1 MIKIMHLIT
10 DLATGGAEVMLY
22 KVLSCLD
29 RSQFQNSVV
38 SMTDRGSLG
47 DKIEGLQVPVFTL
60 GLRRGVPDPRA
71 LFSLLRLLRAERPH
85 ILQTWLY
92 HSDLLGL
99 AAGKLARVPVV
110 AWNIRCSDMDLS
122 EYPKLTSLVLRT
134 LVWLS
139 RFPEVVIFNSNAGR
153 LFHERL
159 GYRPRKPSVIP
170 NGFDLD
176 EFRPDPDARSWFR
189 NELGLSP
196 MTPLVGLV
204 ARYDPMK
211 DHENFLRAAASV
223 VKQRPGIHFVLVGQ
237 GVDESNEALIAEMR
251 NHNISLNLH
260 LLGKRHDIRNIMP
273 ALDVLVLSSAFG
285 EGFPNVLGE
294 AMAAEVPCIVT
305 DVGDAAQIIGNTGR
319 VVDAKDAQ
327 GLAAAIC
334 EVVDMPAE
342 ERRWLGRA
350 ARHRIEE
357 CFSLPSVGRQYE
369 VLYRELTAG
378 GPEYL
383 SPESLLL
390 QRRPHTACS
399 RTSETLHQN
408 SEKSDLEPHD
418 CP

>member
-10 DLATGGAEVMLY
+10 DLAIGGAEVMLY
-22 KVLSCLD
+22 KVLSRLD

-47 DKIEGLQVPVFTL
+47 DKIEALQVPVFTL
-60 GLRRGVPDPRA
+60 GLRRGIPDPRA
-71 LFSLLRLLRAERPH
+71 LYRLLRLLRAERPH

-99 AAGKLARVPVV
+99 AAGRLAPVPVV
-110 AWNIRCSDMDLS
+110 AWNIRCSDMDLR
-122 EYPKLTSLVLRT
+122 EYPQLTSLVLRT

-139 RFPEVVIFNSNAGR
+139 RFPDVVIFNSNAGW
-153 LFHERL
+153 LFHQRL
-159 GYRPRKPSVIP
+159 GYRPRKSSMIP

-189 NELGLSP
+189 KELGLSP
-196 MTPLVGLV
+196 VIPLVGLV

-237 GVDESNEALIAEMR
+237 GVDESNQELITEIR

-260 LLGKRHDIRNIMP
+260 LLGNRHDIRNIMP

-294 AMAAEVPCIVT
+294 AMAAGVPCIVT
-305 DVGDAAQIIGNTGR
+305 NVGDAPMIVADTGR
-319 VVDAKDAQ
+319 VVHAKDAA
-327 GLAAAIC
+327 GLAAAIR

-342 ERRWLGRA
+342 ERRRLGRA
-350 ARHRIEE
+350 ARRRIEE
-357 CFSLPSVGRQYE
+357 CFSLPSVVRQYE
-369 VLYRELTAG
+369 VLYRELTASL
-378 GPEYL
+378 PE
-383 SPESLLL
+383 SQFPASLLL
-390 QRRPHTACS
+390 QHRPHTACP
-399 RTSETLHQN
+399 RTSERLHQN
-408 SEKSDLEPHD
+408 PDENNL
-418 CP
+418 